1 VAQRLARSLC
11 ERCKETV
18 EIPQKALA
26 DLSLTAELHPNPSLF
41 RAKGCG
47 DCRGGLRG
55 RIGFYE
61 VVPESQSLSRI
72 IMEGGRTHRFRK
84 HMRKYGLLDLRQ
96 AALLKVAQGLI
107 SLEEANSLT

>member
-1 VAQRLARSLC
+1 MTQRLARRLC

-26 DLSLTAELHPNPSLF
+26 GLGLTAKLHLNPSIF
-41 RAKGCG
+41 RAKGCR
-47 DCRGGLRG
+47 DSRDRFRA

-61 VVPESQSLSRI
+61 VVPVSQSLSRI